1 MDDISDIRDL
11 YNAGWD
17 IEDSRL
23 ERHQLERDITWLY
36 FDKYLPSHGRIL
48 EVGAATGRH
57 TLELARRG
65 YTILAVDL
73 AQDLVARAQK
83 RAFDAGLGDRIE
95 FRVGDVRSLSGVPK
109 GEFDAVLLMGPLY
122 HLVLRD
128 DRLLALRRVFDCL
141 VDGGVIFSA
150 MLSRFGILGDLLK
163 STPAWI
169 ENTREVASLIVSGRR
184 PEDAPGG
191 GFRGYF
197 ATVNEIG
204 SLHEEV
210 GFRTVALAGVEP
222 AISAD
227 DESYNRLD
235 GQIRKLW
242 LDLLFR
248 VSSEPSMVASSRHL
262 LYIGRKPG
270 KEEQVNNGVERTR

>member
-1 MDDISDIRDL
+1 MMDDVTDIRNL

-17 IEDSRL
+17 VEDSRL
-23 ERHQLERDITWLY
+23 ERHQLEHDITWLY

-48 EVGAATGRH
+48 EVGAATGRY

-65 YTILAVDL
+65 YNILAVDL
-73 AQDLVARAQK
+73 AKDLVAGAQE

-95 FRVGDVRSLSGVPK
+95 FRVGDARQLLDVPE

-122 HLVLRD
+122 HLVMRE
-128 DRLLALRRVFDCL
+128 DRLLALKRAFDCL
-141 VDGGVIFSA
+141 VDGGIIFSA

-163 STPAWI
+163 STPTWI
-169 ENTREVASLIVSGRR
+169 EKTREVASLIEDGRR
-184 PEDAPGG
+184 TEDAPRG

-197 ATVNEIG
+197 ATISEIIP
-204 SLHEEV
+204 LHEEV
-210 GFRTVALAGVEP
+210 GFHTEVLAGVEP

-227 DESYNRLD
+227 DESYNRLE

-242 LDLLFR
+242 LDFLFR
-248 VSSEPSMVASSRHL
+248 VSSEPSMVTSSRHL
-262 LYIGRKPG
+262 LYVGRKP
-270 KEEQVNNGVERTR
+270 ER